1 VQTDHIMEQ
10 LDKMVAAGRVTAE
23 EAARLRATAGTSGF
37 DEALASI
44 RARHAQA
51 HTDRA
56 VEAGRLTEEEADGYL
71 ARVRD
76 GEHSRELRSAIKGR
90 PSGA

>member
-1 VQTDHIMEQ
+1 MQTERIMEQ
-10 LDKMVAAGRVTAE
+10 LDKMVASGRVTPD
-23 EAARLRATAGTSGF
+23 EATRLRATAGTSEF
-37 DEALASI
+37 DTAVAAI

-56 VEAGRLTEEEADGYL
+56 VEAGQMSDEEAHGYL

-76 GEHSRELRSAIKGR
+76 GDQSRELRAHIKGR
-90 PSGA
+90 DS

>member
-1 VQTDHIMEQ
+1 MQTERIMEQ
-10 LDKMVAAGRVTAE
+10 LDKMVASGRITPD
-23 EAARLRATAGTSGF
+23 EAARLRVTAGTSEF
-37 DEALASI
+37 DAAVAAI

-56 VEAGRLTEEEADGYL
+56 VEEGHMSVEEADGYL

-76 GEHSRELRSAIKGR
+76 GDHSRELRADIKGR
-90 PSGA
+90 RAGP